1 MTHIQHKT
9 NVYHIVINCIFTD
22 IHKSRDMKKFI
33 LLTCL
38 IIASAGVKSFA
49 QTNIPAKD
57 AAKYLNKSVTVC
69 DQVYGGKFLS
79 NAGITL
85 IDLGGTHPHE
95 LLTLLIKGDDR
106 KKFKDAPEEA
116 LKGKKVCITGQV
128 IDYHGKPEIVITDPA
143 QIKVQK

>member
-1 MTHIQHKT
+1 
-9 NVYHIVINCIFTD
+9 
-22 IHKSRDMKKFI
+22 MKKFI

-38 IIASAGVKSFA
+38 IIASAGVKLFA

-57 AAKYLNKSVTVC
+57 AAKYLNKTVTVC

-79 NAGITL
+79 NNSITL
-85 IDLGGTHPHE
+85 IDLGGAHPHE

-106 KKFKDAPEEA
+106 KKFKDAPEDA
-116 LKGKKVCITGQV
+116 LKGKKVCVTGKV
-128 IDYHGKPEIVITDPA
+128 IDYHGKPEIAITDPA